1 MLRIESLVIVILILM
16 SLSFTA
22 NAEVAVDILP
32 DKYSDRDADVVAK
45 TQQCIGAIKDTGL
58 TYIDP
63 EQLQRYCRSK
73 AWAEVYNPGR
83 YAMRIIN
90 EKATEFN
97 PFVITPH
104 KHSYIIPFAYTDNF
118 NETPYEAFRVDEGK
132 LKSFEAK
139 YQISLKV
146 PLFNKDI
153 LVPGDSLYFGM
164 TVQAW
169 WQVYSESI
177 SRPFRETNYQP
188 EIFYRAPLPWQPFGG
203 NMGMELG
210 IEHQSNGQSQ
220 LLSRSWNRINLAIL
234 YERGDHFVAFRPW
247 YRLPE
252 DKKQQPLSPV
262 GDDNPD
268 IHDYLG
274 HYTIEAAW
282 ADSDT
287 RKVSIMLRKN
297 WRTGN
302 GAIEINFTRPIF
314 GRMIGLV
321 QYFNGYGES
330 LIDYDHKQQK
340 LGFGIAL
347 TKVVNSK

>member
-1 MLRIESLVIVILILM
+1 MFRIFFYSVLIFMSQTIV
-16 SLSFTA
+16 
-22 NAEVAVDILP
+22 AEVAVDILP
-32 DKYSDRDADVVAK
+32 DAYTERDKEVLAK
-45 TQQCIGAIKDTGL
+45 TKLCIDTIENTGL
-58 TYIDP
+58 TYIEP
-63 EQLQRYCRSK
+63 KLLKRYCRSK

-104 KHSYIIPFAYTDNF
+104 RHSYIMPVSYSDNF
-118 NETPYEAFRVDEGK
+118 NSEAYSEVGTNIDHMK
-132 LKSFEAK
+132 NYEAK

-146 PLFNKDI
+146 PLFTSDI
-153 LVPGDSLYFGM
+153 FVPGDSLYFGM
-164 TVQAW
+164 TIQAW
-169 WQVYSESI
+169 WQLYSEKL

-188 EIFYRAPLPWQPFGG
+188 EIFYQAPLPFKPFGG
-203 NMGMELG
+203 NMGFELG

-220 LLSRSWNRINLAIL
+220 LLSRSWNRIKFGIL

-252 DKKQQPLSPV
+252 GDKEEPLSPI

-268 IHDYLG
+268 IEDYMG
-274 HYTIEAAW
+274 HYTIDAAY
-282 ADSDT
+282 AFSDT
-287 RKVSIMLRKN
+287 RKIAVMIRKN

-302 GAIEINFTRPIF
+302 GAIEINFTKPIF

-321 QYFNGYGES
+321 QYFSGYGES
-330 LIDYDHKQQK
+330 LIDYNHKQQK
-340 LGFGIAL
+340 IGFGIAL
-347 TKVVNSK
+347 TEIF